1 MRKYVIIKLKS
12 TSGESIA
19 ETLVAVLIAAF
30 ALLMLAGTINSA
42 SNLIT
47 KSKTK
52 LNAYYEKNNAL
63 SAEDTSVQDETNIE
77 LEFASNGAGAPS
89 WITSRVNTYKND
101 EFSGN
106 PVIAYGL
113 P

>member
-63 SAEDTSVQDETNIE
+63 SAEDVSVRDGTDIE
-77 LEFASNGAGAPS
+77 LKFASTGAGAPS
-89 WITSRVNTYKND
+89 WITSKVNTYKND
-101 EFSGN
+101 EFGGN